1 MKEENLVILELFSK
15 AVSEFPDKVALQI
28 KHDNQWLKITYKEL
42 EEYSLK
48 VATFLI
54 KEGLKKNDTVAII
67 LENRPEWAII
77 YLGIMYAGLTCVP
90 IDAQLNPGEINNL
103 IIDSDVKTIFCS
115 YDIFVKKIKENIQK
129 GLIKIVVLDTP
140 ESDGKNLIRFSDI
153 EHILADTNV
162 MPNILAQDIASL
174 IYTSGTTAEPKGVL
188 LSHANICSNSRS
200 IRKLNIYFS
209 SDNTLSILPLH
220 HTYAFMVTLIVPLFS
235 GATITYCLSLKPQDL
250 SRIIKESGVT
260 VLVGVPQL
268 FSMLQKTIFERI
280 NKIHLLFLP
289 FALLLMRIKVR
300 RQWGKELRLLVS
312 GGARLDPRIARDLSR
327 LLGLKIIEGYGL
339 TETSPVVTLNPPE
352 KIKFGSVGRPIP
364 DVQIKILNPDKSGA
378 GAVLIKGP
386 NVMQGYFKHSQW
398 SAAVIKDS
406 WFYSGDLGY
415 IDGEGYLFLIG
426 RENDIIVLSS
436 GKNIY
441 PEELE
446 EYFSRSPYIKEIC
459 ILARQEEKFG
469 SLTDTLHAIVVPDL
483 EYFKQRNE
491 TDIRGKIRWELENLA
506 RPLPSHKHIMGFT
519 VTKEDLPRTA
529 LRKIKRYQVREKYF
543 SVTLLKP
550 DIIKE
555 TVFSGEDSEILKKDI
570 AGKII
575 NYISRQFNKP
585 VYLDSHLEID
595 LGIDSLSRVE
605 LGLGLENILKI
616 KIPDD
621 VFYSVSTVKELI
633 KSVLTLVDKTTSLTY
648 EAQGIQR
655 NWSQILSA
663 APGEAILKKI
673 RIEPYFLDRLI
684 AWIFKGI
691 FLFIFRVCWLLK
703 IKGRNYLSL
712 QGPYVLCPNHASY
725 LDGFAVFSSLPLC
738 IATDIFFLGY
748 SDILEH
754 PLVRWTIKTARFI
767 PLDPNTNLTK
777 ALQAI
782 SFVLSQKKIVCIFP
796 EGRRSVDENIGEFKK
811 GVGILIKELNIPVV
825 PVYIKGS
832 HQSWPRGN
840 RLPRFYPLKVI
851 FGHPLLAKE
860 LLERKD
866 YSGDDY
872 EIIARNLREEVA
884 RLVC

>member
-1 MKEENLVILELFSK
+1 MAENLVISELFRQ
-15 AVSEFPDKVALQI
+15 AVSQFPNKVALQI
-28 KHDNQWLKITYKEL
+28 KKDNQWQSFIYRDL

-48 VATFLI
+48 LATLLI
-54 KEGLKKNDTVAII
+54 KEGFKKGNTASLI
-67 LENRPEWAII
+67 LENRLEWAII
-77 YLGIMYAGLTCVP
+77 YLGIIQAGLVCVP
-90 IDAQLNPGEINNL
+90 LDPQLNPQEIKNL
-103 IIDSDVKTIFCS
+103 VLDSAARIIFCS
-115 YDIFVKKIKENIQK
+115 FDVFMKKIKDNLQTDA
-129 GLIKIVVLDTP
+129 IKIVVLDMP

-153 EHILADTNV
+153 EHTLPDTNV

-188 LSHANICSNSRS
+188 LSHANICSNYRS
-200 IRKLNIYFS
+200 ITKLNICFS

-235 GATITYCLSLKPQDL
+235 GATVTYCLSLKPQDL
-250 SRIIKESGVT
+250 SQIIKESGVT

-268 FSMLQKTIFERI
+268 FSMLHKTIFEPI
-280 NKIHLLFLP
+280 KKIHLLFLP
-289 FALLLMRIKVR
+289 LALLWMRIKVR
-300 RQWGKELRLLVS
+300 RQWGKQLRLLVS
-312 GGARLDPRIARDLSR
+312 GGARLNPQTARDLSR
-327 LLGLKIIEGYGL
+327 LLGFKIIEGYGL

-364 DVQIKILNPDKSGA
+364 DVQIKILNPDKSGV
-378 GAVLIKGP
+378 GQVLIKGP
-386 NVMQGYFKHSQW
+386 NVMQGYFKHPEWTQ
-398 SAAVIKDS
+398 AVIKDG
-406 WFYSGDLGY
+406 WLYSGDMGY

-446 EYFSRSPYIKEIC
+446 EYYGRSPYIKEIC
-459 ILARQEEKFG
+459 IMAQQEEKFG
-469 SLTDTLHAIVVPDL
+469 RLTDTLHAIVVPNL

-491 TDIRGKIRWELENLA
+491 TDIRGKIRWDLENLA
-506 RPLPSHKHIMGFT
+506 KPLPSYKHIMGFT

-550 DIIKE
+550 NIIKE
-555 TVFSGEDSEILKKDI
+555 AVFSEEDLEILKKDI

-575 NYISRQFNKP
+575 NYISGELNKP

-595 LGIDSLSRVE
+595 LGIDSLSRIE

-633 KSVLTLVDKTTSLTY
+633 KSVLALVDKTASLTY
-648 EAQGIQR
+648 EAEGIQR
-655 NWSQILSA
+655 NWNQILA
-663 APGEAILKKI
+663 QVPKEAILKKI
-673 RIEPYFLDRLI
+673 RTESYFLDRLI

-703 IKGRNYLSL
+703 IQGRDYLPL

-754 PLVRWTIKTARFI
+754 PLVRWTIKPARFI
-767 PLDPNTNLTK
+767 PIDPNTNLIK

-840 RLPRFYPLKVI
+840 RLPRFFPLKVI
-851 FGHPLLAKE
+851 FGRPLLAKE
-860 LLERKD
+860 LLERKA

-884 RLVC
+884 RLAC